1 MDQNTW
7 NIADNTDD
15 LDKIDTHVLLNP
27 DETVTQYD
35 VLTGNWG
42 NGVYNVTIG
51 DVPEYAQVS
60 FQIDALS
67 SAPCWPVFS
76 KLRCDWLRA
85 ALSKH

>member
-51 DVPEYAQVS
+51 DVPEYAQVV

-67 SAPCWPVFS
+67 SAPDWPVFS
-76 KLRCDWLRA
+76 KLTCDWLRA